1 MAHKINLN
9 FKPKGRIRRFSLPHI
24 NGRFGF
30 SIFVG
35 SYEVFLGFVVSDV
48 EIEKIIKRQVAKIS
62 QGTARTFG
70 FDPLGGNT
78 ED

>member
-1 MAHKINLN
+1 MAHKVILDS
-9 FKPKGRIRRFSLPHI
+9 KPKGRVRKFLFPHI

-30 SIFVG
+30 SLFIG
-35 SYEVFLGFVVSDV
+35 AYEIFLGFVVSDV
-48 EIEKIIKRQVAKIS
+48 EIEKIIKRRVAKIS

-78 ED
+78 AD